1 MKIVLLGYMGSGKTT
16 VGKEVAKR
24 MELAFLDL
32 DAYIE
37 SSEKMSIPEIFNQK
51 GELYFRKKEHQYL
64 QEVLREEDNIILSTG
79 GGTPCYVHNLDTIYE
94 HTDTVVYVKVSIEEL
109 VRRLAKEKA
118 ERPLIRQI
126 ADTDLP
132 EFIRKHLFERA
143 FYYNQARYVVV
154 ADGKSPQIIA
164 EEIEKMLD

>member
-24 MELAFLDL
+24 LQLTFIDL
-32 DAYIE
+32 DDYIE

-51 GELYFRKKEHQYL
+51 GELYFRKKEHDYL
-64 QEVLREEDNIILSTG
+64 QEVLEKEDGIILSTG
-79 GGTPCYVHNLDTIYE
+79 GGTPCYGNNLDTIYE
-94 HTDTVVYVKVSIEEL
+94 YTDDVVYLKPSIEEL
-109 VRRLAKEKA
+109 TRRLSKEKA

-132 EFIRKHLFERA
+132 EFIGKHLFERA
-143 FYYNQARYVVV
+143 FYYNQARHIVHC
-154 ADGKSPQIIA
+154 DGKSPERLA
-164 EEIEKMLD
+164 EEIDTMLD